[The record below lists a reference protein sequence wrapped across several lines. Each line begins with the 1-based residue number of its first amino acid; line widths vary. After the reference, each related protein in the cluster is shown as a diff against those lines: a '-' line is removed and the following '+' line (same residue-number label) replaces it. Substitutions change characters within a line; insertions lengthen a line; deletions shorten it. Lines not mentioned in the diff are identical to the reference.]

1 MRNRNSYKLFILLA
15 FVLFLGVGYAV
26 VNSVSLTVTGTAGAG
41 DSNLKVY
48 FNGRKSISNTSKLSV
63 DVLEGSTNA
72 TFTVSDLEL
81 NETVSFLV
89 DVVNNEIDVPAKI
102 TITTSGSNAYYKVW
116 SSADSLTIQP
126 GETKQIGILVNMT
139 KTPITPED
147 SIVNFTITLD
157 AVPADLISFYIDGTE
172 YYAET
177 GMTWAEWIDSSYNQ
191 IGITVASG
199 YVANRTVIY
208 YGSSDLVKATSA
220 IIADADYIT
229 SCCFDPGSKVLMADG
244 TYKNIEDVEVGDVV
258 MSLDEST
265 GKYVAQKVTAT
276 IIKEKSTDLVY
287 VHLSNGTR
295 IGMRAYH
302 PLLTTEGWKS
312 LRPGM
317 AETMLDVGKVPM
329 LEVGDTLVGIDEN
342 STIVSI
348 EQRPEVEDYTTYNLS
363 VENTH
368 NYIVEGIVAHNAI
381 PGC

>member
-15 FVLFLGVGYAV
+15 LVLFLGVGYAV

-41 DSNLKVY
+41 DSDLKVY

-157 AVPADLISFYIDGTE
+157 AVPFLSSELITFKVSGLIEEE
-172 YYAET
+172 YVAEP
-177 GMTWAEWIDSSYNQ
+177 GMTWGEWVESEYNQ
-191 IGITVASG
+191 YDYYLYHQTIAFSTSYVLDGVAMVG
-199 YVANRTVIY
+199 PN
-208 YGSSDLVKATSA
+208 
-220 IIADADYIT
+220 
-229 SCCFDPGSKVLMADG
+229 
-244 TYKNIEDVEVGDVV
+244 DV
-258 MSLDEST
+258 
-265 GKYVAQKVTAT
+265 
-276 IIKEKSTDLVY
+276 IKEGHVY
-287 VHLSNGTR
+287 SF
-295 IGMRAYH
+295 
-302 PLLTTEGWKS
+302 LLT
-312 LRPGM
+312 
-317 AETMLDVGKVPM
+317 
-329 LEVGDTLVGIDEN
+329 
-342 STIVSI
+342 
-348 EQRPEVEDYTTYNLS
+348 
-363 VENTH
+363 
-368 NYIVEGIVAHNAI
+368 
-381 PGC
+381 